1 MEEEEEKRRQADD
14 YLDRRYNDAMNYY
27 LNKET
32 RNEREELAKID
43 GLNRVMNAALNND
56 TNALREAEDGIRYEI
71 TEDRLTKALEEYNR
85 ETGLEEKNVSGE
97 RIIEAGDESKA
108 LENAIKE
115 NSIEGRGGRGQLR
128 CRCNYQRREPAR
140 KREAQAKCNLPE
152 W

>member
-1 MEEEEEKRRQADD
+1 
-14 YLDRRYNDAMNYY
+14 MNYY

-56 TNALREAEDGIRYEI
+56 TDALREAEDGIRYEI

-115 NSIEGRGGRGQLR
+115 TRIEGAG
-128 CRCNYQRREPAR
+128 EDIT
-140 KREAQAKCNLPE
+140 
-152 W
+152 